1 MICDAE
7 VVLVPGAEDEITKV
21 LEDISA
27 TGNLGNFSV
36 VPDSLTTTDIQGNM
50 RILDNLG

>member
-7 VVLVPGAEDEITKV
+7 VILVPGAEDEITKV

-27 TGNLGNFSV
+27 TGVLGNFFV
-36 VPDSLTTTDIQGNM
+36 VRGSLTTADIQGNM